1 MLECWSNGVMDCW
14 SNVVSHGCSNPYSDS
29 KKPINPKIQYSN
41 TPFSEGGV
49 DMLVVGLT
57 GGIGCGKS
65 EVRRRLLNAGFIV
78 LDADTLA
85 KQLSDADPVIIRKI
99 KAEFG
104 EAMYDAAGHLQRKA
118 LAAIVFN
125 DRKQLEKLNGIVH
138 PRVIST
144 VERQIMELQD
154 RGEKIVIVEAALH
167 YEVHWDEA
175 MDVMV
180 VVNAPLEERLARV
193 MQRDGVEE
201 AAVRRR
207 MARQIP
213 LEEKVKRADYVIE
226 NSGDLATLDGEVA
239 RLIEWLKMKSEGEK
253 PRAESGES

>member
-1 MLECWSNGVMDCW
+1 
-14 SNVVSHGCSNPYSDS
+14 
-29 KKPINPKIQYSN
+29 
-41 TPFSEGGV
+41 
-49 DMLVVGLT
+49 MLVVGLT

-85 KQLSDADPVIIRKI
+85 KQLAETDPVIITKI
-99 KAEFG
+99 KKEFG
-104 EAMYDAAGHLQRKA
+104 EEMYDAAGHLQRKA

-125 DRKQLEKLNGIVH
+125 DRKQLEKLNGIIH

-144 VERQIMELQD
+144 VERQIETLQQ

-167 YEVHWDEA
+167 YEVHWNEA

-180 VVNAPLEERLARV
+180 VVNAPMATRIARV
-193 MQRDGVEE
+193 MQRDGVDE

-207 MARQIP
+207 MANQLP
-213 LEEKVKRADYVIE
+213 LEEKVKQAGYVIE
-226 NSGDLATLDGEVA
+226 NTGDLAALDGEVA
-239 RLIEWLKMKSEGEK
+239 RLIEWLKAKSEGRK
-253 PRAESGES
+253 A